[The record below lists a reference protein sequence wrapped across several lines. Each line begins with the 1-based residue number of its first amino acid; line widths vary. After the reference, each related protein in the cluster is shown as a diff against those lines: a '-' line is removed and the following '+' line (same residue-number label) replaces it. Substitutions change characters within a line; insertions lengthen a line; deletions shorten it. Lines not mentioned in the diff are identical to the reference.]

1 MSSDSEDDQT
11 KDDGRDSETSGDS
24 SSEQDQEYPDRPPS
38 PGTIAPMPKGVPP
51 PPKPGAASPWTDQP
65 EPKSRKDPP
74 QKGRKDG
81 TKGRNDGR
89 GGVGYVS
96 PNTTENSESDSDTTA
111 SSRTE
116 LFRKPRATEPY
127 IHTGDTPR
135 QVTARAHQSK
145 LLLLACAQLP
155 SF

>member
-1 MSSDSEDDQT
+1 MSSDSDDDQR
-11 KDDGRDSETSGDS
+11 KDDGRDSNTSGDS

-65 EPKSRKDPP
+65 EPKSRKEHPP
-74 QKGRKDG
+74 QGRNDGPKGH
-81 TKGRNDGR
+81 NDGR
-89 GGVGYVS
+89 GGVEYVS

-116 LFRKPRATEPY
+116 LFKKPRATEPY
-127 IHTGDTPR
+127 IHTGHTPR
-135 QVTARAHQSK
+135 QVTARTLQYIAHFP
-145 LLLLACAQLP
+145 ACPQLP